1 MSPILKTF
9 YFSVVSVLYLFVI
22 SKLLGKKQISQLSFV
37 DYVIGISLGSIAAD
51 MSVDVDT
58 PIYMYL
64 LAMTVFFVFSI
75 LITYVGRLAPFLKH
89 LLKGKPITLIYDG
102 KIDYEALKKSKLDVN
117 DLLALCREESY
128 FDVNDVAYAVLETNG
143 QLSVLPKGNK
153 KPVVAED
160 FNIEISKSSLTN
172 YLVVDGKV
180 SFSGLSELK
189 KGIDWLYERLR
200 ITNEEQLKH
209 IILATYDEE
218 SDEFNVH
225 YKIKEKN
232 RNKNQKQTNLEDEK
246 KLKQIKKS
254 NAEQRKLKHKTA
266 TEKAKIV
273 KKKERQKQKQIADQV
288 KNKK

>member
-225 YKIKEKN
+225 YKIKEKKPQQKPKT
-232 RNKNQKQTNLEDEK
+232 NKPWRCKKVETN
-246 KLKQIKKS
+246 
-254 NAEQRKLKHKTA
+254 
-266 TEKAKIV
+266 
-273 KKKERQKQKQIADQV
+273 
-288 KNKK
+288 